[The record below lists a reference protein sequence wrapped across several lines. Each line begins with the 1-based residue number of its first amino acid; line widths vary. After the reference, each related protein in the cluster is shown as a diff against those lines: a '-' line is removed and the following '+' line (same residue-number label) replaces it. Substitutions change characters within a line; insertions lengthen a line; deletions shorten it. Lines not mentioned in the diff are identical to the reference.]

1 MREPQDPKTEGE
13 LHEIRGQFHAGVS
26 WADGPR
32 TALLDLAAP
41 GGRGRSEPARRNV
54 SAYWAPTAGGHA
66 ASGPLITPEGSHS
79 MVQTRPRALLLG
91 LAATLLAGLLIAA
104 TSQAA
109 SLPTLTVAITPS
121 SASVGGAL
129 ESGAVNISAS
139 DTGVKEGSV
148 IIFRLGK
155 GVTLAEVES
164 FAASKKATH
173 DPNNSSP
180 YGSLVWD
187 AEVNP
192 GGPVEA
198 ATVLQPGQ
206 YVVLVGE
213 SEKPVQLRTHFVVA
227 AAKAPAALPAPAATE
242 KTIDFGFKGPSTLHD
257 GELVAFENEGWLV
270 HMDFAFPVK
279 NMRAARAVVKAL
291 LTGREK
297 GLQKYIAGAPVGF
310 AGPLSH
316 GGMQEETISAKPGI
330 YVQVCFMATQ
340 DGRVHT
346 RLGME
351 RIITIKK

>member
-1 MREPQDPKTEGE
+1 MLR
-13 LHEIRGQFHAGVS
+13 
-26 WADGPR
+26 
-32 TALLDLAAP
+32 
-41 GGRGRSEPARRNV
+41 RRNRV
-54 SAYWAPTAGGHA
+54 P
-66 ASGPLITPEGSHS
+66 
-79 MVQTRPRALLLG
+79 MLG
-91 LAATLLAGLLIAA
+91 LAVTLLAGLLMAGS
-104 TSQAA
+104 SQAA
-109 SLPTLTVAITPS
+109 SLPTLTIAVTPS
-121 SASVGGAL
+121 SATVGGAL
-129 ESGAVNISAS
+129 ESGAVNIAAS

-148 IIFRLGK
+148 IVFRLGK
-155 GVTLAEVES
+155 GVTLAEVET
-164 FAASKKATH
+164 FAASKKSVH

-180 YGSLVWD
+180 FGSIVWD

-192 GGPVEA
+192 GKPVEA

-213 SEKPVQLRTHFVVA
+213 AEKPVVLRTHFVVA

-279 NMRAARAVVKAL
+279 SMRAARTVVSAL
-291 LTGREK
+291 LSGREK
-297 GLQKYIAGAPVGF
+297 GLQKLIAGPPVGF